1 MDIVYNFEIIFLL
14 FQEVETYEKLCKRNE
29 EQLAQKEK
37 DYLDLQAELEDYK
50 SKLNWI
56 VQISMNKVDR
66 STDKWL

>member
-1 MDIVYNFEIIFLL
+1 M
-14 FQEVETYEKLCKRNE
+14 ETYEKLCKRNE

-66 STDKWL
+66 STDK